1 MDGTVRSPPPEEVVL
16 VISRNGEASASAS
29 DRAQPPDRLK
39 SAVHKPPRPPTSP
52 QTHASL
58 SRSSFSKPKSR
69 FVEEPPPP
77 RPITEE
83 SVHRPSNA
91 DRTTARTGSHNNVGT
106 PRSAGGTPRTP
117 GDDEEEEEEEIYKR
131 EQNRPQNEK
140 KRKKLK
146 FWLMFEWTV
155 LIAAVACLVSS
166 LAIKH
171 LENRK
176 IWGLEIWKW
185 CLMVAVVFCGRLFS
199 DLTVWLL
206 VFLIERNFLLK
217 KKVLYFVYSLQ
228 NSVRIC
234 VWSALILL
242 SWHLFFNRGVTRSQ
256 GTEKVLFYVSRAL
269 LSLLVGAL
277 LWTVKIVLVKLLASS
292 FHMNTFFDRIQE
304 SIFNQY
310 VLQTLSGPPTME
322 LAEQVGPSKSG
333 QLSLKSMKKGKDEE
347 VRKGVIDVGRLHRMK
362 QGKVSA
368 WTMKGLIGVIG
379 NSGLSTLSNA
389 LDESYGDTEITSE
402 WEAKAAAYKIFY
414 NVAKPNCKYI
424 DEEDLLRFLNKEE
437 VANVLKL
444 FEGTAETRKIK
455 KSALKNW
462 VVKAYL
468 DRKSLAHSLN
478 DTKTAINQLHKLA
491 SVVTVIVIIIIWL
504 LLMGFAT
511 TKVLVLFSS
520 QLLLVGFMFS
530 NTCKTVFEAIVFVF
544 VTHPFDVGDR
554 CVIDGVQMVVEEM
567 NILTTVF
574 LRYDNEK
581 IYYPNALLSMKPI
594 SNFYRSPDM
603 GDSIEFSIAVST
615 SVESIVALK
624 ARIKAYLENKPH
636 HWHPK
641 HSIVVKDIVDVNK
654 MNMALYVTHTMNF
667 QNMAEKTN
675 RRSELVF
682 ELKKIFEELSIEYH
696 LLPQEVQISYA
707 NSMSGPASIGRP

>member
-1 MDGTVRSPPPEEVVL
+1 
-16 VISRNGEASASAS
+16 
-29 DRAQPPDRLK
+29 
-39 SAVHKPPRPPTSP
+39 
-52 QTHASL
+52 
-58 SRSSFSKPKSR
+58 
-69 FVEEPPPP
+69 
-77 RPITEE
+77 
-83 SVHRPSNA
+83 
-91 DRTTARTGSHNNVGT
+91 
-106 PRSAGGTPRTP
+106 
-117 GDDEEEEEEEIYKR
+117 
-131 EQNRPQNEK
+131 
-140 KRKKLK
+140 
-146 FWLMFEWTV
+146 MFEWTV

-166 LAIKH
+166 LTIKH

-234 VWSALILL
+234 VWSALVLL
-242 SWHLFFNRGVTRSQ
+242 SWHLVFNRGVTRSQ
-256 GTEKVLFYVSRAL
+256 GHRKGPL
-269 LSLLVGAL
+269 LCVARPPFVAGWGATL
-277 LWTVKIVLVKLLASS
+277 DGEDRSS
-292 FHMNTFFDRIQE
+292 ETPCVVVPHE
-304 SIFNQY
+304 H
-310 VLQTLSGPPTME
+310 TLSGPPTME

-333 QLSLKSMKKGKDEE
+333 QLSLKSVKKGKDE
-347 VRKGVIDVGRLHRMK
+347 
-362 QGKVSA
+362 A
-368 WTMKGLIGVIG
+368 
-379 NSGLSTLSNA
+379 GLSTLSNA
-389 LDESYGDTEITSE
+389 LDESYGIRRLQESLRSMNTWHE
-402 WEAKAAAYKIFY
+402 
-414 NVAKPNCKYI
+414 
-424 DEEDLLRFLNKEE
+424 DED
-437 VANVLKL
+437 A
-444 FEGTAETRKIK
+444 
-455 KSALKNW
+455 
-462 VVKAYL
+462 VKAYL

-491 SVVTVIVIIIIWL
+491 SVVAVIVIIIIWL

-581 IYYPNALLSMKPI
+581 IYYPNALLAMKPI

-707 NSMSGPASIGRP
+707 NSMSGPAIIGRP